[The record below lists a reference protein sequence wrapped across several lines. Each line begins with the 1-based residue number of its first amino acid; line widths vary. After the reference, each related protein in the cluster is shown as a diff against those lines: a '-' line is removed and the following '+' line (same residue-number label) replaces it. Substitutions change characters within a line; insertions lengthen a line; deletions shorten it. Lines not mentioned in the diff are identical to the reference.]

1 MIPDLRNPLEVV
13 SFYRIITL
21 KLNKP
26 TRMIFCFNHSMV
38 LKFPAGLSANLRFII
53 YAVAKCR
60 PEVKRLKKSTAAE
73 LGLSIEELDRRL
85 AKEIKQLATEQESIN
100 IDGI

>member
-1 MIPDLRNPLEVV
+1 MKIAILLGVVAAAANFFLVWVSKKCSQAKTGESSNPEI
-13 SFYRIITL
+13 SYAFSKEY
-21 KLNKP
+21 LN
-26 TRMIFCFNHSMV
+26 T
-38 LKFPAGLSANLRFII
+38 
-53 YAVAKCR
+53 
-60 PEVKRLKKSTAAE
+60 PEVKQLKKSTAAE

>member
-26 TRMIFCFNHSMV
+26 TRMIFGFNHSMV
-38 LKFPAGLSANLRFII
+38 LKFPASLSANLRFII
-53 YAVAKCR
+53 MLV
-60 PEVKRLKKSTAAE
+60 
-73 LGLSIEELDRRL
+73 
-85 AKEIKQLATEQESIN
+85 
-100 IDGI
+100 